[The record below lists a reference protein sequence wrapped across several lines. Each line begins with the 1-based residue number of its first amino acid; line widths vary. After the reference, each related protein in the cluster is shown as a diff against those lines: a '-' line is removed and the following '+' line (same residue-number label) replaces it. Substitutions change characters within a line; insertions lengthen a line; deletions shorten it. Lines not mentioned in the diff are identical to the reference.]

1 MLYPRQLCLFEIG
14 GSPVYVSLAA
24 DKTDGGGPRSQDSWN
39 PLWPSGYQALC
50 ADLPTSQRAA
60 TSSADASCDADA
72 YQGTTFSEQPKRR
85 PQDSTVDLIYNF
97 LKQICVSPPKSSFR
111 TLEWVNGPVASYS
124 AADSEYNFAVRR
136 WKTQLTYWSFDDLCH
151 HYDVVQPNPVFVPMT
166 TYMSLSESVV
176 WMERIL
182 YIQTNGN
189 IKQFVTEVFQVL
201 EKLLPKKNCI
211 YIISEP
217 SSGKNFIFDA
227 IKTFYLNTGQMGN
240 FNRNTSFP
248 FQDCDSRRVI
258 MWNEPNIEPSSYE
271 TVKMLLGGDTLS
283 VNKKYEDYVEIYR
296 TPIIMLTNIEVLPR
310 TLVWTDRCFFYQWQR
325 IDIWENN
332 VAKPHP
338 FAWRE

>member
-1 MLYPRQLCLFEIG
+1 
-14 GSPVYVSLAA
+14 
-24 DKTDGGGPRSQDSWN
+24 
-39 PLWPSGYQALC
+39 
-50 ADLPTSQRAA
+50 
-60 TSSADASCDADA
+60 
-72 YQGTTFSEQPKRR
+72 
-85 PQDSTVDLIYNF
+85 
-97 LKQICVSPPKSSFR
+97 
-111 TLEWVNGPVASYS
+111 
-124 AADSEYNFAVRR
+124 
-136 WKTQLTYWSFDDLCH
+136 
-151 HYDVVQPNPVFVPMT
+151 
-166 TYMSLSESVV
+166 
-176 WMERIL
+176 MERIL

-211 YIISEP
+211 YIIYEP

-258 MWNEPNIEPSSYE
+258 MWNEPNIEPRSYE

-310 TLVWTDRCFFYQWQR
+310 TPVWTDHCFFYQWQR

-332 VAKPHP
+332 VAKPHT
-338 FAWRE
+338 FAWRELVNKYVDLK